1 MGRVTWLP
9 ETGGGATPFERAFA
23 LRPNLQAAW
32 RDFAVLFWEGGLLDP
47 ALLELLRARVAQIH
61 GAPLPDLCE
70 AMRSARA
77 ALDPGRL
84 RALDAW
90 WRSDAFDPTERA
102 CLRFAEQFALD
113 PGGITDGEAAAVVEA
128 LGEPGAVALV
138 ELLALLDGFS
148 RFARIL
154 ELA

>member
-1 MGRVTWLP
+1 MSWLP
-9 ETGGGATPFERAFA
+9 QAGEGATPFERAFA
-23 LRPNLQAAW
+23 LRPNLYAAW

-47 ALLELLRARVAQIH
+47 DLLELLRARVGQLH
-61 GAPLPDLCE
+61 GARLPDLSDS
-70 AMRSARA
+70 MRKARA
-77 ALDPGRL
+77 ALEPERA

-90 WRSDAFDPTERA
+90 WHSDAFDPTERA
-102 CLRFAEQFALD
+102 CLRFAEQFVLD
-113 PGGITDGEAAAVVEA
+113 ASGITDEEAAAVVAA

-148 RFARIL
+148 RFARVL